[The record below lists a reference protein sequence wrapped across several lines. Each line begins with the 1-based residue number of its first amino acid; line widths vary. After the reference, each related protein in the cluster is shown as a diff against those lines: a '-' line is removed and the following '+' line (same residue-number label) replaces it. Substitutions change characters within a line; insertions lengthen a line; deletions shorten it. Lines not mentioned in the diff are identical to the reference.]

1 MTKRSTHNLKL
12 LGFTLS
18 LLMSIILGVWGFHQ
32 YNDKIG
38 ILDLLYLS
46 LQLFSLTSGAVDGPI
61 PMELEIA
68 RWLAPLTIAGGAVGT
83 AVSLLGSN
91 LDRWKARR
99 LHGHHII
106 CGLGGKG
113 AILAADLLAQG
124 EDVVALD
131 PSPDAECL
139 KHFRKL
145 GGLHLAVKASHPN
158 DLNAAG
164 IEGAAT
170 FTAFTPSDADN
181 LAMALAMEMTEAKAC
196 RISSIKI
203 FTHIGSVAY
212 RDLLD
217 RNSLL
222 GATPHGPAMVRSFN
236 VHANLARLLF
246 ETFPLETASHED
258 GATNTTRQ
266 IHLILG
272 SIGPETTALIVHAAR
287 TGHYLGSRKVH
298 IHVIA
303 PDAIHEVNT
312 LKAAYPNIDLCCASL
327 LGSNTKNAHDFAY
340 SVKDIIV
347 THPDDCFTVF
357 PCIDESAANLETIL
371 RVHEAVPAPHT
382 FHMPIPGAI
391 YALISPVI
399 MQKPLLV
406 SRLTPFPSLVQ
417 SCGREA
423 VFNEKLDQTAEAI
436 YQNWYNE
443 TSKKIA
449 LAIAR
454 GDVAGAQELESK
466 ATYKPWSRYTEEQKD
481 SNRSQ
486 ADHFN
491 LKIRAAGLDPTTVSK
506 ATWLDWC
513 NTNADTLES
522 LARVEHDRWCAHL
535 WLAGWKVGPREDS
548 LKIHNDLIPYEKLSD
563 DTKNYDRDVCLKLAD
578 YLPE

>member
-1 MTKRSTHNLKL
+1 MMKPTTRSFQILA
-12 LGFTLS
+12 FTLS
-18 LLMSIILGVWGFHQ
+18 VVATFTLGYWGFHLHS
-32 YNDKIG
+32 DKAG
-38 ILDLLYLS
+38 KLDLLYLS
-46 LQLFSLTSGAVDGPI
+46 LQLFSLNSGAVDGPVPI
-61 PMELEIA
+61 PLEIA
-68 RWLAPLTIAGGAVGT
+68 RWLAPLTLAGGAIT
-83 AVSLLGSN
+83 AALSLFGSN
-91 LDRWKARR
+91 IDRWKARR

-113 AILAADLLAQG
+113 STLAADLLARG
-124 EDVVALD
+124 EKVVALD
-131 PSPDAECL
+131 SSPDAECL
-139 KHFRKL
+139 KFFRKL
-145 GGLHLAVKASHPN
+145 GGIHLPVKASHPSE
-158 DLNAAG
+158 LNAAG

-181 LAMALAMEMTEAKAC
+181 LAMALAMEMTEANAH
-196 RISSIKI
+196 RISSLKI

-246 ETFPLETASHED
+246 QTFPLETAGHKD
-258 GATNTTRQ
+258 GATNTERQ

-272 SIGPETTALIVHAAR
+272 SLGPEATALIVHAAR
-287 TGHYLGSRKVH
+287 TGHYLGSRRVH

-303 PDAIHEVNT
+303 PDAIHEVAT

-327 LGSNTKNAHDFAY
+327 RGSNSKNAHDFAY
-340 SVKDIIV
+340 SVKEIIV
-347 THPDDCFTVF
+347 AHPDDCFTVF
-357 PCIDESAANLETIL
+357 PCIDESATNLETIL

-382 FHMPIPGAI
+382 FRMPIPRAI
-391 YALISPVI
+391 HELISPVI
-399 MQKPLLV
+399 MQKPQLV

-423 VFNEKLDQTAEAI
+423 VFSEKLDQTAEAI

-449 LAIAR
+449 AAIAR
-454 GDVAGAQELESK
+454 GDVDGAQELESK
-466 ATYKPWSRYTEEQKD
+466 PTYKPWSRYTEEQKD

-486 ADHFN
+486 ADHFY
-491 LKIRAAGLDPTTVSK
+491 LKIRAAGLDPATVSK

-522 LARVEHDRWCAHL
+522 LARVEHDRWCAHH

-548 LKIHNDLIPYEKLSD
+548 LKIHNDLIPYDGLSE
-563 DTKNYDRDVCLKLAD
+563 DTKNYDREVCKKLGG

>member
-1 MTKRSTHNLKL
+1 MTKRSTHSLKL

-18 LLMSIILGVWGFHQ
+18 LLVSIVLGFWGFHLHSTEHT
-32 YNDKIG
+32 

-46 LQLFSLTSGAVDGPI
+46 LQLFSLTSGAVDGPVPI
-61 PMELEIA
+61 PLEIA
-68 RWLAPLTIAGGAVGT
+68 RWLAPLTLAGGAIT
-83 AVSLLGSN
+83 AALSLFGSN
-91 LDRWKARR
+91 IDRWKAHHLR
-99 LHGHHII
+99 GHHII

-113 AILAADLLAQG
+113 STLAADLLAQG
-124 EDVVALD
+124 EKVVALD

-158 DLNAAG
+158 DLKAAG
-164 IEGAAT
+164 IKGAAT

-203 FTHIGSVAY
+203 FAHIGSVAY

-258 GATNTTRQ
+258 GATHTTRQ

-272 SIGPETTALIVHAAR
+272 SLGPEATALIVHAAR

-303 PDAIHEVNT
+303 PDAIHEVAT

-327 LGSNTKNAHDFAY
+327 RGSNTKNAHDFAY
-340 SVKDIIV
+340 SVREIIV
-347 THPDDCFTVF
+347 AHPDDCFTVF

-371 RVHEAVPAPHT
+371 RVHEAVPATHS
-382 FHMPIPGAI
+382 FRMPIPRAI
-391 YALISPVI
+391 HELISPVI

-423 VFNEKLDQTAEAI
+423 VFSEKLDQTAEAI

-454 GDVAGAQELESK
+454 GDVAGAQKLESK
-466 ATYKPWSRYTEEQKD
+466 PTYKPWSRYTEEQKD

-486 ADHFN
+486 ADHFH
-491 LKIRAAGLDPTTVSK
+491 LKIRAAGLDPATVSK
-506 ATWLDWC
+506 GVWLDWC

-535 WLAGWKVGPREDS
+535 WLAGWMAGPREDS
-548 LKIHNDLIPYEKLSD
+548 RKIHNDLIPYDGLSD
-563 DTKNYDRDVCLKLAD
+563 GTKEFDRDVYLKLAD
-578 YLPE
+578 YLPK

>member
-1 MTKRSTHNLKL
+1 MTKRSTHSLKL

-18 LLMSIILGVWGFHQ
+18 LLVSIVLGFWGFHLHSTEHT
-32 YNDKIG
+32 

-46 LQLFSLTSGAVDGPI
+46 LQLFSLTSGAVDGPVPI
-61 PMELEIA
+61 PLEIA
-68 RWLAPLTIAGGAVGT
+68 RWLAPLTLAGGAIT
-83 AVSLLGSN
+83 AALSLFGSN
-91 LDRWKARR
+91 IDRWKAHHLR
-99 LHGHHII
+99 GHHII

-113 AILAADLLAQG
+113 STLAADLLAQG
-124 EDVVALD
+124 EKVVALD

-158 DLNAAG
+158 DLKAAG
-164 IEGAAT
+164 IKGAAT

-203 FTHIGSVAY
+203 FAHIGSVAY

-258 GATNTTRQ
+258 GATDTTRQ

-272 SIGPETTALIVHAAR
+272 SLGPEATALIVHSAR
-287 TGHYLGSRKVH
+287 TGHYLGGRKVH

-303 PDAIHEVNT
+303 PDAITEVAT

-327 LGSNTKNAHDFAY
+327 RGSNTKNAHDFAY
-340 SVKDIIV
+340 SVREIIV
-347 THPDDCFTVF
+347 AHPDDCFTVF
-357 PCIDESAANLETIL
+357 PCIDESAANLDTIL
-371 RVHEAVPAPHT
+371 RVHEAVPVPHS
-382 FHMPIPGAI
+382 FRMPIPMAI
-391 YALISPVI
+391 HELISPVI

-423 VFNEKLDQTAEAI
+423 VFSEKLDQTAEAI

-449 LAIAR
+449 AAIAR
-454 GDVAGAQELESK
+454 GDDAGAQKLESK
-466 ATYKPWSRYTEEQKD
+466 PTYKPWSRYTEEQKD

-486 ADHFN
+486 ADHFH
-491 LKIRAAGLDPTTVSK
+491 LKIRAAGLDPATVSK
-506 ATWLDWC
+506 GEWLDWC
-513 NTNADTLES
+513 KTNADTFES
-522 LARVEHDRWCAHL
+522 LARVEHDRWCAHR
-535 WLAGWKVGPREDS
+535 WLAGWIAGPREDS

-563 DTKNYDRDVCLKLAD
+563 ETKEYDRDACLELAD
-578 YLPE
+578 YLQA

>member
-1 MTKRSTHNLKL
+1 MKPINRRIQILA
-12 LGFTLS
+12 FTLS
-18 LLMSIILGVWGFHQ
+18 VVVTLILGVWGFHLHS
-32 YNDKIG
+32 DKTG
-38 ILDLLYLS
+38 PLDLLYQS
-46 LQLFSLTSGAVDGPI
+46 LQLFSLNSGAVDGLVPI
-61 PMELEIA
+61 PLEIA
-68 RWLAPLTIAGGAVGT
+68 RWLAPLTLAGGAIT
-83 AVSLLGSN
+83 ASLSLFGAN

-113 AILAADLLAQG
+113 SILAADLLEQG
-124 EDVVALD
+124 EKVVALD
-131 PSPDAECL
+131 PAPDAECL

-145 GGLHLAVKASHPN
+145 GGLHLAVKASRPSE
-158 DLNAAG
+158 LNAAG

-181 LAMALAMEMTEAKAC
+181 LAMALAMEMTKANAH
-196 RISSIKI
+196 RISSLKI

-217 RNSLL
+217 RNALL

-246 ETFPLETASHED
+246 QTFPLETASHED
-258 GATNTTRQ
+258 GATNTERQ

-272 SIGPETTALIVHAAR
+272 SLGPESTALIIHSAR

-303 PDAIHEVNT
+303 PDAINEVAT

-327 LGSNTKNAHDFAY
+327 SGSNTKNAHDFAY
-340 SVKDIIV
+340 NVKEIIV
-347 THPDDCFTVF
+347 AHPDDCFTVF
-357 PCIDESAANLETIL
+357 PCIDESAATLETIL
-371 RVHEAVPAPHT
+371 RVHEAVPSPHT
-382 FHMPIPGAI
+382 FRMPIPGAI
-391 YALISPVI
+391 HELISPVS

-406 SRLTPFPSLVQ
+406 SRHTPFPSLVQ

-423 VFNEKLDQTAEAI
+423 VFSEKLDQTAEAI

-449 LAIAR
+449 TAIAR
-454 GDVAGAQELESK
+454 GDVAGAQKLESK

-486 ADHFN
+486 ADHFH

-513 NTNADTLES
+513 NTNADTLER
-522 LARVEHDRWCAHL
+522 LARLEHDRWCAHL
-535 WLAGWKVGPREDS
+535 WLAGWMAGPREDS
-548 LKIHNDLIPYEKLSD
+548 LKIHNDLIPYDELSD
-563 DTKNYDRDVCLKLAD
+563 ETKKYDRDACLELGG